1 MKTSGNTI
9 LITGGGTGIGLALAD
24 MFVQQYNQVLICGRR
39 QEKLEE
45 AQKRIPELHTFR
57 CDLSRAEDRQSLYDW
72 AIQSFPNLNVLVNN
86 AGIQKMIDLKQG
98 PAAIHSEEDEIEI
111 NLTAPI
117 DLCSLFIPHLLKQ
130 PESALIN
137 VTGGLEFIPIA
148 SMPIYC
154 ATKAAL
160 HSYTLSLRHQLRD
173 TRIKVFELI
182 PPTVDTELDHGSRE
196 RRGMVN
202 RGIKPEEVARE
213 TLPALAKD
221 EMEIAIGQAQYLR
234 QSARENPEAAFE
246 RLNSH

>member
-9 LITGGGTGIGLALAD
+9 LITGGGTGIGLALAE

-45 AQKRIPELHTFR
+45 AQKRVPELKFFR
-57 CDLSRAEDRQSLYDW
+57 CDLANPQGRQNLHDW
-72 AIQSFPNLNVLVNN
+72 ATKEFPNLNVLVNN
-86 AGIQKMIDLKQG
+86 AGIQKMIDLTEG
-98 PAAIHSEEDEIEI
+98 PAALQSEDDEIEI

-117 DLCSLFIPHLLKQ
+117 ELCRLFIPHLLTQ
-130 PESALIN
+130 PEAAIIN
-137 VTGGLEFIPIA
+137 VTGGLTFIPIA
-148 SMPIYC
+148 SMPVYC

-160 HSYTLSLRHQLRD
+160 HSFTLSLRQQLGE

-182 PPTVDTELDHGSRE
+182 PPAVDTGLDRGSRE
-196 RRGMVN
+196 ARGMEN
-202 RGIKPEEVARE
+202 RGIKPEEVARA